1 MSQISP
7 FKAIR
12 YNTQRQR
19 DLSSVLAPPYD
30 VIDQARRDLLIA
42 GDEHNIVHIDLPHMP
57 PSSPGSPVAYAHS
70 AELLKN
76 WLEGNVLVRDSQR
89 ALYYYEQTFKIG
101 SASHTRKAFF
111 CRVKLEPLGAG
122 SVRPHE
128 QTFSGPKEDRLALTK
143 ATRCNLSPVFALY
156 LDRDNEVLAAL
167 GTRSG
172 EPDCFGELDGVRNE
186 LWAVRD
192 SAAIDRVVE
201 LLADKEIYIAD
212 GHHRYSTALNYREFL
227 RDSGQDIGEEH
238 PANFVNMVLVST
250 ADAGLVILPTHRLVR
265 GMDDDFPARLRSLS
279 SEQFRWIESGLD
291 ASTSEEF
298 DSAIARAHP
307 RAIGL
312 YDPREDQLFVMV
324 PKSEDPLDDRAGDI
338 SESLRGLS
346 VVILHECL
354 LGEKIISQIAPARG
368 PEISYSKDVLEA
380 VELTR
385 QGQYQA
391 AFLLGPTTMDQ
402 LLGVVEAGQLMP
414 HKSTFFYPKV
424 PTGLLINPLY

>member
-12 YNTQRQR
+12 YNTQQER

-42 GDEHNIVHIDLPHMP
+42 REKHNIVHIDLPHMP
-57 PSSPGSPVAYAHS
+57 PSSLGAPGAYARS
-70 AELLKN
+70 AELLKD
-76 WLEGNVLVRDSQR
+76 WLEGHILVRDSQR
-89 ALYYYEQTFKIG
+89 ARYYYEQTFKIG

-111 CRVKLEPLGAG
+111 CRVKLEPLGTG

-128 QTFSGPKEDRLALTK
+128 QTFSGPKEDRLGLTK
-143 ATRCNLSPVFALY
+143 ASRCNLSPVFALY
-156 LDRDNEVLAAL
+156 PDPNNQVLAAFEP
-167 GTRSG
+167 SSDQ
-172 EPDCFGELDGVRNE
+172 PDCFGDLDGVRNE
-186 LWAVRD
+186 LWAVRESD
-192 SAAIDRVVE
+192 AIDRTVE

-227 RDSGQDIGEEH
+227 RGSGQEVGEEH

-250 ADAGLVILPTHRLVR
+250 ADAGLVILPTHRLVK
-265 GMDDDFPARLRSLS
+265 GMNDDFLARLRSLS
-279 SEQFRWIESGLD
+279 SGQFRWIGSGLD
-291 ASTSEEF
+291 ASKSEKF
-298 DSAIARAHP
+298 DSAIARAHC

-312 YDPREDQLFVMV
+312 YDPREDQLFVLV
-324 PKSEDPLDDRAGDI
+324 PKSEDPLADCAGDI

-354 LGEKIISQIAPARG
+354 LGEKIISQIVPACE

-380 VELTR
+380 VDLTR
-385 QGQYQA
+385 QGRYQA
-391 AFLLGPTTMDQ
+391 AFLLQSTTMDQ
-402 LLGVVEAGQLMP
+402 LLAVVEAGQLMP
-414 HKSTFFYPKV
+414 HKSTFFYPKI
-424 PTGLLINPLY
+424 PTGLVINPLY